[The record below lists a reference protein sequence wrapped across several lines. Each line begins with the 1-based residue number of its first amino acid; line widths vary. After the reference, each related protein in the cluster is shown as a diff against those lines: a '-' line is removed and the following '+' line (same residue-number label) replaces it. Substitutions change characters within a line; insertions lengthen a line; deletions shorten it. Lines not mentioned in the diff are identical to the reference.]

1 MSLYFF
7 CSLQGIHIVPG
18 PLKNA
23 ETRPRRSTDGSDG
36 SDARG
41 VRRRLYCSRD
51 RRFRY
56 AANRNGK
63 CRDVNATCGVHV
75 KIYIYLRSVSR
86 RIVYA
91 VTLRSKCD
99 ASKVFTSQCW
109 KWYIS
114 INSTGTQKVR
124 SILTVSR
131 FRYFLAKFHLFK
143 FANWIRL
150 RLNFVR
156 ENINLKKHP
165 FIRTKDT

>member
-18 PLKNA
+18 SLKNA
-23 ETRPRRSTDGSDG
+23 ETRPRWSTNGSDG

-41 VRRRLYCSRD
+41 VRRRLYCSCD

-63 CRDVNATCGVHV
+63 CRDVKVCNMWRTCEN
-75 KIYIYLRSVSR
+75 YIYGQSR
-86 RIVYA
+86 KIVYDRN
-91 VTLRSKCD
+91 LRSKCD

-114 INSTGTQKVR
+114 INSTRTQRVR

-131 FRYFLAKFHLFK
+131 FRCFLAKFNLFK
-143 FANWIRL
+143 FANWIHL
-150 RLNFVR
+150 GLNFVW
-156 ENINLKKHP
+156 ENINFKNL
-165 FIRTKDT
+165 IY